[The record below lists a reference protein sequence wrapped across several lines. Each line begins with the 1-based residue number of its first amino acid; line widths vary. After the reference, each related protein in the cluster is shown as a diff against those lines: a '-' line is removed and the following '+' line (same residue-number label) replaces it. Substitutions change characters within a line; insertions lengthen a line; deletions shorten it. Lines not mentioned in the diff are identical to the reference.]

1 MPGLHRPNIA
11 PKISASG
18 KVNTF
23 DGSADTVNLDFLMR
37 QPKGFLKPYW
47 PKVLAMREKIYSESR
62 DGASGDAMSD
72 LFVEATAAGRDST
85 EYNKAMSLIRSRLV
99 NYGGGGGDLNRN
111 IVNQLV
117 INEILGLGI
126 VQPIWDDPR
135 VHELYIN
142 GPDDIEV
149 EFDDGIH
156 RVPGASFNNQAHVE
170 SFIGRVLGVQNK
182 TLDNIN
188 VEAESRLKDGSRFT
202 AIDKSIAPDGPN
214 VDIRRHDPRQWTIN
228 DLVYTGMASR
238 ELIIELER
246 YIRLG
251 MSIIVTGGTAT
262 GKTTLLSA
270 LTGLFPNDKRIV
282 TIEDDLE
289 LKVNR
294 NKLLAAPMESRKPGL
309 NGSGGVSLR
318 YLVSASLRLSP
329 SILIIGE
336 TRGAE
341 AQDMVTAANTGHQ
354 VLSTIHSNNAKDVI
368 GRLEMAITQGGE
380 LTGNATFSAI
390 RSAFSLIVQIGKIQA
405 PGKRTRRVI
414 SEIDEVDTQLT
425 KDKSGQPELKTKP
438 LWKFMTNEG
447 VTNERGEIL
456 GDWVKVGELSPE
468 RKAMLSGYDYQKPMN
483 WQQILELENI
493 PIENSMYGHDH
504 GTIWPTASE
513 YKRRMQTM
521 GGATG
526 HTAPEGAEPMRQ
538 ARHAAAHNQAGERRN
553 GLPQMNGPDDRLMAG
568 DPSNRRGV
576 RIPADDMRRQ
586 SNGQHVP
593 SGIDSQKGYS
603 QS

>member
-1 MPGLHRPNIA
+1 MAGLHRPNIA

-23 DGSADTVNLDFLMR
+23 DGSADTVNLDFLMN

-47 PKVLAMREKIYSESR
+47 KRVLAMRSKIYTDSGGGE
-62 DGASGDAMSD
+62 AGDAMSD
-72 LFVEATAAGRDST
+72 MFVQATEAGRDSI
-85 EYNKAMSLIRSRLV
+85 EYNRAMSLIRSKLV
-99 NYGGGGGDLNRN
+99 NYGGSGGDLNQN
-111 IVNQLV
+111 IVIQLV

-142 GPDDIEV
+142 GPDDIQV

-156 RVPGASFNNQAHVE
+156 RVLGASFANQAHVE
-170 SFIGRVLGVQNK
+170 DFIDKILKTQNK
-182 TLDNIN
+182 TLDGIN

-214 VDIRRHDPRQWTIN
+214 VDIRRHDPRQWTMN

-251 MSIIVTGGTAT
+251 MSIIVTGGTTT

-289 LKVNR
+289 LKVNK
-294 NKLLAAPMESRKPGL
+294 NKLLAAPMESRKPAL
-309 NGSGGVSLR
+309 NGVGGVSLR

-329 SILIIGE
+329 AILIIGE

-354 VLSTIHSNNAKDVI
+354 VFSTIHSNNAKDVI

-390 RSAFSLIVQIGKIQA
+390 RSAFSLIIQIGKIQA

-425 KDKSGQPELKTKP
+425 RDKSGQPELKTKP
-438 LWKFMTNEG
+438 LWRFVTNEG

-456 GDWVKVGELSPE
+456 GDWVKVGDLSPE
-468 RKAMLSGYDYQKPMN
+468 RKAMLGGYDYQRPMS
-483 WQQILELENI
+483 WKEILELENI

-504 GTIWPTASE
+504 DTIWPTASE
-513 YKRRMQTM
+513 YKRRKQAAGRGGRQAAPAPGAAPM
-521 GGATG
+521 G
-526 HTAPEGAEPMRQ
+526 Q
-538 ARHAAAHNQAGERRN
+538 ARHAVSYNQAAASPGRMRQ
-553 GLPQMNGPDDRLMAG
+553 PTG
-568 DPSNRRGV
+568 DPADGMGTH
-576 RIPADDMRRQ
+576 ADDAHMQ
-586 SNGQHVP
+586 GNGRHAP
-593 SGIDSQKGYS
+593 SDGRKGYS

>member
-1 MPGLHRPNIA
+1 MTRFHRPNIA

-23 DGSADTVNLDFLMR
+23 DGSADKVSLDFLMN

-47 PKVLAMREKIYSESR
+47 KRVLPMRDKIYS
-62 DGASGDAMSD
+62 DSGDGRELGDSMSD
-72 LFVEATAAGRDST
+72 LFVEATEAGRDSP
-85 EYNKAMSLIRSRLV
+85 EYSNAMSLIRAKLV
-99 NYGGGGGDLNRN
+99 NYGGGGGNLNQN

-126 VQPIWDDPR
+126 IQPIWDDPR

-142 GPDDIEV
+142 GPDDIQV

-156 RVPGASFNNQAHVE
+156 RVPGASFNNQLHVE
-170 SFIGRVLGVQNK
+170 EFIAKILKDQNK
-182 TLDNIN
+182 TLDSTN

-214 VDIRRHDPRQWTIN
+214 VDVRRHDPRQWTMN

-251 MSIIVTGGTAT
+251 MSIIIGGGTTT
-262 GKTTLLSA
+262 GKTTLLSS
-270 LTGLFPNDKRIV
+270 LTGLFPADKRIV

-294 NKLLAAPMESRKPGL
+294 NKLLAAPMESRKPAL
-309 NGSGGVSLR
+309 NGMGGISLR

-336 TRGAE
+336 TRGSE

-354 VLSTIHSNNAKDVI
+354 VFSTIHANNAADVV

-380 LTGNATFSAI
+380 LTGTATYSAI
-390 RSAFSLIVQIGKIQA
+390 RSAFSLVVYIGKIQA
-405 PGKRTRRVI
+405 PGKRTRRI
-414 SEIDEVDTQLT
+414 ITEIDEVDTRLT
-425 KDKSGQPELKTKP
+425 KDQSGQPTLRTRP
-438 LWKFMTNEG
+438 LWKFDTSEG
-447 VTNERGEIL
+447 VTNERGEVL
-456 GDWVKVGELSPE
+456 GDWKKVGDLSQE
-468 RKAMLSGYDYQKPMN
+468 RKSMLNGYDYQRPRS
-483 WQQILELENI
+483 WQEIIDLENI

-513 YKRRMQTM
+513 YKRRMQAMSQGTRQ
-521 GGATG
+521 
-526 HTAPEGAEPMRQ
+526 TAPVPGTAPARQ
-538 ARHAAAHNQAGERRN
+538 PRHAGVPATPPPMETKTAGIRQQRSGN
-553 GLPQMNGPDDRLMAG
+553 NTTAPAPTTPRQGSPM
-568 DPSNRRGV
+568 PS
-576 RIPADDMRRQ
+576 AE
-586 SNGQHVP
+586 
-593 SGIDSQKGYS
+593 DSKRGYS
-603 QS
+603 QP